1 MTTEPIEQPKRKR
14 RRWRQFSLRTMFV
27 LLTIAAVLLALL
39 SPPLVERRREQAV
52 VRTIEAAGGRVT
64 VYDYVPRF
72 GSSVF
77 STVLGSR
84 IYQRVRELD
93 LGGTGI
99 KDADLEQFR
108 QLAHLRGLSLSGT
121 KVTDRGLQHLTH
133 NANLESLDLSKTLVT
148 DAGLKHLKELG
159 SLCRLDTS
167 GTQITYEALG
177 ELQKT
182 LPQAPHL
189 TQQRAIDEIAAAGGI
204 VGPRGDPLAVDLTTV
219 QFLRNAIAS
228 DLRHLKFLPDLKSL
242 RLSGARNVDKLL
254 FDVESLTELEEL
266 RLIHTRI
273 TSEHLMYLRPLTK
286 LRVLQLTYTDVDDA
300 GLAYLADHT
309 NLNELSLEHSS
320 VTGLGFRHLEDL
332 SQLEVL
338 DLTGCKYIYDADLTK
353 LHGLSR
359 LRRLV
364 LDEARVT
371 ATGIAEL
378 QKALPN
384 AQIIVGG
391 RGQRPPWDFGPTF
404 EMGLPAEAEAAFWA
418 GDYDKVGDVF
428 HQLLIRQRT
437 SWQTYLWLGHAFQ
450 LSDQWQ
456 RAVSLYRIAL
466 ARLARDIAD
475 PHLFLRR
482 GTSKSQL
489 REEWAKLVLL
499 VGRIQL
505 EELKDPAAAAE
516 TLATGLRFAPEANRP
531 INEIAAEAAT
541 AIEGLKS
548 PLSTRP
554 FNQRL
559 WSDMMYP
566 LTTHRY
572 LAAAHEQLGDIETA
586 LECWVRIRLC
596 RVGYRVAMAD
606 SDPIHIAALWSRL
619 RDTSPL
625 PPMPVF
631 SVLTEQQPEV
641 TLKPNTGQTRLTW
654 WESNAWDT
662 FAVAASPDR
671 AVASLEITCTLEH
684 ESDGPATSLRCWAD
698 AASYYTAG
706 KRRLLEHRWPKATA
720 YERETRTFKVDVPFD
735 ANVLFIDSPGK
746 STAEIKVR
754 ATLRPRGSG
763 AEWPAAETPQSSR
776 EAWRLSID
784 FPDSP
789 FRPVSPDLTGSPRS
803 GRGTSSLA
811 RLPDGRFLLAFG
823 EKKITLAASDDG
835 ATWEASWKYSH
846 NSVFPTGN
854 PTMLVDDDGVIW
866 MLYSSKRPGTDQF
879 STGYYYLW
887 LTHSRDGRSWS
898 TPKPIRTAGML
909 SNNTTA
915 QMTRSPDGKY
925 WIFLNDQVGSGNSP
939 GAIRKLE
946 RLYLPIRNNRIPT
959 GVHAAFEAT
968 GRCHLVFVFEGPK
981 RAVQY
986 SRSEDMRLWSPPT
999 TLFGDINSTVKLPQ
1013 LLIEGDRVAL
1023 IYSTNKGGWIR
1034 RGTMDRDGPHLPQ
1047 TIQFA
1052 KSNAGVRGS
1061 RFMQESGKIY
1071 LPMIGEPPALLVTD
1085 RDDLFGAGDN

>member
-1 MTTEPIEQPKRKR
+1 
-14 RRWRQFSLRTMFV
+14 MFV
-27 LLTIAAVLLALL
+27 LLTVAAVLLALL

-52 VRTIEAAGGRVT
+52 VRTIEAKGGRVS

-133 NANLESLDLSKTLVT
+133 NANLESLDLSKTLIT

-159 SLCRLDTS
+159 SLSRLNTS
-167 GTQITYEALG
+167 GTQITYEGLG
-177 ELQKT
+177 ELQKAVPGVPS
-182 LPQAPHL
+182 LKR
-189 TQQRAIDEIAAAGGI
+189 QRAIDEIVAAGGR
-204 VGPRGDPLAVDLTTV
+204 VGPNDDPLEGEATRIQLHGN
-219 QFLRNAIAS
+219 RPII
-228 DLRHLKFLPDLKSL
+228 DLRHLQHLPNLSSLSVIGMSVTGKLLSGFESVPQLEEVHFRRIRLTNEDLEHLASL
-242 RLSGARNVDKLL
+242 R
-254 FDVESLTELEEL
+254 
-266 RLIHTRI
+266 
-273 TSEHLMYLRPLTK
+273 K
-286 LRVLQLTYTDVDDA
+286 LRVVHLHWTGVDDDGLVHLA
-300 GLAYLADHT
+300 GLS
-309 NLNELSLEHSS
+309 NLQELHLNDASL
-320 VTGLGFRHLEDL
+320 TGLGFRHLKGL

-338 DLTGCKYIYDADLTK
+338 DLYGCRYIYDADLED
-353 LHGLSR
+353 LHGLKR

-384 AQIIVGG
+384 VQIIVGG
-391 RGQRPPWDFGPTF
+391 REQRPPRDFGPTL
-404 EMGLPAEAEAAFWA
+404 EMGLPAEGEAAFWA
-418 GDYDKVGDVF
+418 GDYDKMADVF
-428 HQLLIRQRT
+428 RQFVSGQSST
-437 SWQTYLWLGHAFQ
+437 WQAYLWLGHAYQ
-450 LSDQWQ
+450 LSDQWKKAV
-456 RAVSLYRIAL
+456 RAYQMSLAQ
-466 ARLARDIAD
+466 LARDIAD
-475 PHLFLRR
+475 GRPPPR
-482 GTSKSQL
+482 GSTSKRQL

-499 VGRIQL
+499 AGRIEL

-516 TLATGLRFAPEANRP
+516 TLAMGLRFAPEANRS
-531 INEIAAEAAT
+531 INEIATEVAT
-541 AIEGLKS
+541 VIDESKG

-554 FNQRL
+554 FNERL
-559 WSDMMYP
+559 GFDLMYP

-572 LAAAHEQLGDIETA
+572 LATAHEQLGDIEAA
-586 LECWVRIRLC
+586 LECWLRIRLC
-596 RVGYRVAMAD
+596 RVGYKVAMAD
-606 SDPIHIAALWSRL
+606 SDPIHVAALWSRL

-631 SVLTEQQPEV
+631 SVLTDQQPEV

-662 FAVAASPDR
+662 FAVVASPDR
-671 AVASLEITCTLEH
+671 AVASLEITCTLERDP
-684 ESDGPATSLRCWAD
+684 DGSAALLQCWAD

-706 KRRLLEHRWPKATA
+706 KRRLLEHRWPKATVN
-720 YERETRTFKVDVPFD
+720 ERETRTFKVDVPFD
-735 ANVLFIDSPGK
+735 ANVLFIGSPDK

-754 ATLRPRGSG
+754 ATLRPRGVG
-763 AEWPAAETPQSSR
+763 AEWPAAERPQSSR

-835 ATWEASWKYSH
+835 ATWEGSWEYSH

-879 STGYYYLW
+879 STGHYYLW

-925 WIFLNDQVGSGNSP
+925 WIFLNDQVGSGDSP
-939 GAIRKLE
+939 GAIRGLE
-946 RLYLPIRNNRIPT
+946 RLYLPIRNNRVPT
-959 GVHAAFEAT
+959 GVHAAFEAN
-968 GRCHLVFVFEGPK
+968 GRCHLVFVFGGS
-981 RAVQY
+981 RRSVQY
-986 SRSEDMRLWSPPT
+986 SRSDDIRLWSPPT

-1023 IYSTNKGGWIR
+1023 IHSTNKGGWIR
-1034 RGTMDRDGPHLPQ
+1034 RGTMDRDGLHLPQ
-1047 TIQFA
+1047 AIQFA

-1071 LPMIGEPPALLVTD
+1071 LPMIGEPPALLVTG
-1085 RDDLFGAGDN
+1085 RDDLFGTGDN